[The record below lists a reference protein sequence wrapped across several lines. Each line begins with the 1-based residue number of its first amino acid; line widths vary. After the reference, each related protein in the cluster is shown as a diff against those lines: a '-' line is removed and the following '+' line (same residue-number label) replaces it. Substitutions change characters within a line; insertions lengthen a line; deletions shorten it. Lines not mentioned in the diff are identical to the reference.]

1 MYKNFFSLLLFFLL
15 LTGGIH
21 AEPVKVPTEITDK
34 EDLRAHP
41 GHYPFISYLTFRNVC
56 DIVIDQT
63 TEWFDPDSVKQG
75 DIIYLHGSYLEWF
88 TKQVHPKIKY
98 PYILFTGDIGA
109 WFPKLSMLPL
119 VYDSKLAAWF
129 CRNMVFSYHPKLIQ
143 SPMGQ
148 DLALFKLEPE
158 VVNSLIDAVKKK
170 PFEKKHLAYLCLMPR
185 AHGNRD
191 TIVKRFKD
199 QPFCFY
205 KEGASR
211 EQFYEDIAASRFTF
225 SPLGWETDCVR
236 TWEALVLDSIPIVE
250 HTFLDPSY
258 ERLPVALVHD
268 WEEITPAF
276 LEKKYQELKDRSC
289 EEAYFDYW
297 HKLLQDVQKKVR
309 KNDLAFSELEA
320 TQFATQDLQDLFLI
334 LSNYRGRPLLY
345 KGFLSALRP
354 LQLLSFCP
362 FISKIDLYDPWLD
375 QKLFTFMQE
384 KTTNKSYLA
393 KKDKISIIETEKAFN
408 QLLLSSDNQAVFL
421 DLTYY
426 RTSLSISFSK
436 CIVEED
442 NFRHSLKK
450 DLKGHY
456 DQLQQGS
463 LLCGNMCKNGYV
475 QEVLAKL
482 SSENGIQVREQGNFW
497 VLKKEKKK
505 KKRKEKLR
513 RKK

>member
-1 MYKNFFSLLLFFLL
+1 MRKNFFSLLPLFFLL
-15 LTGGIH
+15 MGSIR
-21 AEPVKVPTEITDK
+21 AELVKVPTEITGK

-56 DIVIDQT
+56 DVVIDQT

-88 TKQVHPKIKY
+88 TKKVHPKIKY

-109 WFPKLSMLPL
+109 WFPKPSMISLL
-119 VYDSKLAAWF
+119 YDSKLAAWF
-129 CRNMVFSYHPKLIQ
+129 CRNMVFSYHPKLVQ

-170 PFEKKHLAYLCLMPR
+170 PVEKKHWTYLCIMPR

-199 QPFCFY
+199 QPFCLY
-205 KEGASR
+205 KEGAIR

-258 ERLPVALVHD
+258 ERLPVAIVHD

-297 HKLLQDVQKKVR
+297 QTLLQNFQRKVR
-309 KNDLAFSELEA
+309 QNDLAFSELEA
-320 TQFATQDLQDLFLI
+320 TQFTTQDLDDLSLI

-375 QKLFTFMQE
+375 QKMFTFMQE
-384 KTTNKSYLA
+384 KVKTKSYLA
-393 KKDKISIIETEKAFN
+393 KKDKISVMEKEKQFN
-408 QLLLSSDNQAVFL
+408 ELLQASANQAVFL

-436 CIVEED
+436 CVIEEG

-450 DLKGHY
+450 DLKWHY

-463 LLCGNMCKNGYV
+463 LLCGNMRKNEYV

-482 SSENGIQVREQGNFW
+482 SSENGLQVKEQGNFW
-497 VLKKEKKK
+497 FLKKEIKKK
-505 KKRKEKLR
+505 KKKQR